1 MAQDTK
7 QILNI
12 KRYIKNDVWDDFW
25 KDIIDYEDLLEG
37 HIVLE
42 KNYINSPLKVMDIP
56 KPTKVLRPGHYIT
69 FPDRIYYFKLLLD
82 FCYKIDKKL
91 SKKTVSYSY
100 RLSKNSSNFLENNI
114 DNWLHFSRRQEDE
127 FKKNPDSIM
136 VETDISAFFE
146 HIVIAKLIH
155 RIKILGEFQE
165 RLKKDYSETKGD
177 NSWQN
182 WISKNNWLFG
192 VNYRE
197 PIEKA
202 KINLS
207 GIMPDFLYP
216 TVDDF
221 VDVLEIKLP
230 KDEVLVED
238 TSHKGSWKW
247 TTETNSAI
255 GQVVNYLIEID
266 RLRFENENKV
276 QNEIDQK
283 VLFLKPRAF
292 ILIGDSKNW
301 NNPKKEALRKLNY
314 YLHNIE
320 VLTYKDLLDRG
331 NQFINK
337 NV

>member
-1 MAQDTK
+1 
-7 QILNI
+7 
-12 KRYIKNDVWDDFW
+12 
-25 KDIIDYEDLLEG
+25 
-37 HIVLE
+37 
-42 KNYINSPLKVMDIP
+42 
-56 KPTKVLRPGHYIT
+56 
-69 FPDRIYYFKLLLD
+69 
-82 FCYKIDKKL
+82 
-91 SKKTVSYSY
+91 
-100 RLSKNSSNFLENNI
+100 
-114 DNWLHFSRRQEDE
+114 
-127 FKKNPDSIM
+127 
-136 VETDISAFFE
+136 
-146 HIVIAKLIH
+146 
-155 RIKILGEFQE
+155 
-165 RLKKDYSETKGD
+165 
-177 NSWQN
+177 
-182 WISKNNWLFG
+182 
-192 VNYRE
+192 
-197 PIEKA
+197 
-202 KINLS
+202 
-207 GIMPDFLYP
+207 MPDFLYP